1 MVRIMSG
8 FRLSRLFRPFNR
20 LAGDQSGVSAVEF
33 AIILPLMLSLYIG
46 GSEFGHALTLKR
58 KITHVTSTI
67 ADLVT
72 QSKTISSTDMT
83 NIMDSV
89 DQILWPYSAA
99 TATIKVSLISID
111 EDNEATVVWSA
122 ARNDTKLVAGA
133 SVAVPDN
140 VNTANTYVVSSEVHL
155 PYTPGIGYVLS
166 GTFDLWD
173 QFYLRPRQGA
183 SISCP
188 SC

>member
-8 FRLSRLFRPFNR
+8 FRIARLFRPFNR

-46 GSEFGHALTLKR
+46 GSEFGHALTIKR

-89 DQILWPYSAA
+89 DQILWPYSATSA
-99 TATIKVSLISID
+99 KIKVSLIRID
-111 EDNEATVVWSA
+111 ADSNATVVWSA
-122 ARNDTKLVAGA
+122 ARNDTALVADTP
-133 SVAVPDN
+133 VVVPDN
-140 VNTANTYVVSSEVHL
+140 VITANTYVVSSEVHL
-155 PYTPGIGYVLS
+155 PYTPGIGYALT
-166 GTFDLWD
+166 GTVDLWD

-183 SISCP
+183 SVSCP

>member
-1 MVRIMSG
+1 
-8 FRLSRLFRPFNR
+8 
-20 LAGDQSGVSAVEF
+20 
-33 AIILPLMLSLYIG
+33 
-46 GSEFGHALTLKR
+46 
-58 KITHVTSTI
+58 
-67 ADLVT
+67 
-72 QSKTISSTDMT
+72 
-83 NIMDSV
+83 V

-99 TATIKVSLISID
+99 TATIKVSLIRID

-133 SVAVPDN
+133 QVEVPDN
-140 VNTANTYVVSSEVHL
+140 VNTANTYVVSSEVHM